1 MVEDSRLALRI
12 RKGEAMEHYCKYCGR
27 KLRRR
32 ESSCPIC
39 NGQRRRRHRKWP
51 LVLAA
56 ALAVLMTAAIAVG
69 LFWMRRRLME
79 NQPSAEALRTQALT
93 LRVDGVLS
101 SPVEDAEAAASALCA
116 AGKNLGFSNALAELT
131 TYTTQTVEGITCY
144 RMQQN
149 FGGVPVYGRT
159 VSLLTNEEG
168 KTLLLAG
175 NVEDLNENTICNQ
188 PRDGTADM
196 AAALGAYYDGS
207 EVELADAAPVLYLLQ
222 TENGW
227 YYAHQVYA
235 HVEGV
240 GTVEALV
247 DAESGQV
254 LSTLQRERNVDT
266 ILESWST
273 IRNSD
278 PDLRNI
284 EGYLVRTTEGDDGY
298 YLIDSVR
305 NIYIYDLQGKK
316 YDAEKKTGQWVWS
329 ENCNF
334 EQEAAAYLYYLSLAY
349 DYFYTLHGDPGYGIL
364 IGRFHDGSEFGYNCS
379 GGRTKDGNGMVSLGK
394 HYSTSDW
401 DVIGHEYTHVISSR
415 LVPWSDNQQAQ
426 SIQEG
431 ISDLYG
437 CILEAYMTTL
447 PISNAE
453 IADMEPDWDIRS
465 DDILLLGAY
474 RDLRDPSESG
484 NAEKLSDEKSFWSS
498 DSSEYYYSTLISH
511 AAYLMWNGIDGDEAA
526 RLNTVEL
533 SVLWYLAMQVFP
545 GDIHFTECSDLVE
558 AAAALLTAR
567 GYLTEAQL
575 RCVSEAFERV
585 EISGSIDAQET
596 LETLREEAEQS
607 DTEDIPADSETEHAE
622 QWDTLPAGIPETLV
636 FQSGAGGWW
645 TELHLH
651 QDGTFS
657 GVYQDWNLGGV
668 TLEMETEA
676 GMKLPGGQ
684 CYRCDFTGQF
694 SKIRKVSDVEYVME
708 MTELTY
714 LNTPET
720 HAVVDDAW
728 IDYSEAYGLSGAKEL
743 RLYLPG
749 RSTEDFSENLRWWL
763 TIPHGWDELPT
774 ALEGW
779 CLYNVEED
787 LAFYAEE
794 AAPAQTAAE
803 IWYALLASGEYRN
816 YTVGWQE
823 QVNNMP
829 TDYALLDINGDGWD
843 ELILCASQGGG
854 FSYHSV
860 LCCDPDTG
868 EITVVQIEDYVVSE
882 AGYTEVAQHYGA
894 LRYSAA
900 HHALAYTSLNNGNMF
915 GSVGYFCLEGERL
928 EVAFSVGF
936 ENFPD
941 EEPTYYLYQDETE
954 RMTQAE
960 YWEYLDE
967 LEDITFQP
975 ISIAAG

>member
-27 KLRRR
+27 KLRRG

-316 YDAEKKTGQWVWS
+316 YDAEKK
-329 ENCNF
+329 
-334 EQEAAAYLYYLSLAY
+334 
-349 DYFYTLHGDPGYGIL
+349 PG
-364 IGRFHDGSEFGYNCS
+364 
-379 GGRTKDGNGMVSLGK
+379 
-394 HYSTSDW
+394 
-401 DVIGHEYTHVISSR
+401 
-415 LVPWSDNQQAQ
+415 
-426 SIQEG
+426 
-431 ISDLYG
+431 
-437 CILEAYMTTL
+437 
-447 PISNAE
+447 
-453 IADMEPDWDIRS
+453 
-465 DDILLLGAY
+465 
-474 RDLRDPSESG
+474 
-484 NAEKLSDEKSFWSS
+484 
-498 DSSEYYYSTLISH
+498 
-511 AAYLMWNGIDGDEAA
+511 
-526 RLNTVEL
+526 
-533 SVLWYLAMQVFP
+533 
-545 GDIHFTECSDLVE
+545 
-558 AAAALLTAR
+558 
-567 GYLTEAQL
+567 
-575 RCVSEAFERV
+575 
-585 EISGSIDAQET
+585 SGSGARTVI
-596 LETLREEAEQS
+596 LSRRLR
-607 DTEDIPADSETEHAE
+607 
-622 QWDTLPAGIPETLV
+622 
-636 FQSGAGGWW
+636 
-645 TELHLH
+645 
-651 QDGTFS
+651 
-657 GVYQDWNLGGV
+657 
-668 TLEMETEA
+668 
-676 GMKLPGGQ
+676 
-684 CYRCDFTGQF
+684 
-694 SKIRKVSDVEYVME
+694 
-708 MTELTY
+708 
-714 LNTPET
+714 
-720 HAVVDDAW
+720 
-728 IDYSEAYGLSGAKEL
+728 
-743 RLYLPG
+743 
-749 RSTEDFSENLRWWL
+749 
-763 TIPHGWDELPT
+763 
-774 ALEGW
+774 
-779 CLYNVEED
+779 
-787 LAFYAEE
+787 
-794 AAPAQTAAE
+794 
-803 IWYALLASGEYRN
+803 
-816 YTVGWQE
+816 
-823 QVNNMP
+823 
-829 TDYALLDINGDGWD
+829 
-843 ELILCASQGGG
+843 
-854 FSYHSV
+854 
-860 LCCDPDTG
+860 
-868 EITVVQIEDYVVSE
+868 
-882 AGYTEVAQHYGA
+882 
-894 LRYSAA
+894 
-900 HHALAYTSLNNGNMF
+900 
-915 GSVGYFCLEGERL
+915 
-928 EVAFSVGF
+928 
-936 ENFPD
+936 
-941 EEPTYYLYQDETE
+941 
-954 RMTQAE
+954 
-960 YWEYLDE
+960 
-967 LEDITFQP
+967 P
-975 ISIAAG
+975 ISIISVWPMTIFTPSTVIRDTAFSLAASMTEVSSATIALEAEPKMGTEWSPWGNTILPRIGMSLAMSIHM